1 LGSKSNE
8 ENAVKLHSKDEK
20 TISNEDWMVPRP
32 FVPQGDT
39 GKVNEKKVCPS
50 FFNYVI
56 ESFLLLFI
64 FCIMQFIFHFCG
76 LYIIEHKYL
85 FI

>member
-1 LGSKSNE
+1 MRSIC
-8 ENAVKLHSKDEK
+8 KLTTE
-20 TISNEDWMVPRP
+20 TIPKMGYVGPRP

-56 ESFLLLFI
+56 ESFLLLYI